1 MNEGQGCRVVA
12 VLCDFPVLFSIQSS
26 FVDAVWPAEGDQ
38 DPSQIENTVGKEEIS
53 KPQKRNYQQRKQI
66 NSRWLKDLNIR

>member
-53 KPQKRNYQQRKQI
+53 KP
-66 NSRWLKDLNIR
+66 